1 MVDQKQLEDVEY
13 FNYLGN
19 LISKDA
25 RCKRGIKSMIT
36 MAKAVF
42 NK

>member
-19 LISKDA
+19 LISKDE
-25 RCKRGIKSMIT
+25 RCKRGIKSMIA